1 MKLQSPGDSVQTR
14 LYPFAH
20 LSPPRSGALNLA
32 VGLWS
37 LNIKCNNS
45 HLVKPNRIGDSLVA
59 FNIQRP

>member
-1 MKLQSPGDSVQTR
+1 
-14 LYPFAH
+14 
-20 LSPPRSGALNLA
+20 